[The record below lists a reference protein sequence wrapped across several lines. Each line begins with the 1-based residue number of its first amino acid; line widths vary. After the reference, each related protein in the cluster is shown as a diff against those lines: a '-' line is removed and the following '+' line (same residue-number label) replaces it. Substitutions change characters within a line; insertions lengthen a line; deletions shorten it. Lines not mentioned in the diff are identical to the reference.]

1 MDTGYFSKDL
11 TRMYKLQFSQKT
23 FQKPIDKTEVLCY
36 NITVVKNN
44 TNHLGV

>member
-23 FQKPIDKTEVLCY
+23 FQKPIDKTTVLCY

>member
-1 MDTGYFSKDL
+1 MDTGDFFKDL
-11 TRMYKLQFSQKT
+11 TRIYKLHFFQKT